1 MRLPARLLAVVAP
14 VSILG
19 AVAYAVAVERFA
31 GDPGGTRIV
40 AGTAAFLVAS
50 AFAERFPVP
59 LEGTDANVSLGFV
72 FAVAALVLFLAN
84 AIIRPIVII
93 LTLPAVILT
102 LGILLLFINAF
113 TLWITDKIV
122 PPFEVEG
129 FWTYLGAVIII
140 WLVNWMVYAILR
152 PDRRGRELTA

>member
-1 MRLPARLLAVVAP
+1 MLFWLAFGWASNLVAVWVTSLIFDGVTYDDKFWVLVVA
-14 VSILG
+14 G
-19 AVAYAVAVERFA
+19 
-31 GDPGGTRIV
+31 
-40 AGTAAFLVAS
+40 
-50 AFAERFPVP
+50 
-59 LEGTDANVSLGFV
+59 
-72 FAVAALVLFLAN
+72 LVLFLAN

-129 FWTYLGAVIII
+129 FWTYLGSVIII
-140 WLVNWMVYAILR
+140 WLVNWMVYAILK
-152 PDRRGRELTA
+152 PDEQESRELTA

>member
-1 MRLPARLLAVVAP
+1 VLFWLAFGWASNLVAVWVTSLIFDGVTYDDKFWVLVVA
-14 VSILG
+14 G
-19 AVAYAVAVERFA
+19 
-31 GDPGGTRIV
+31 
-40 AGTAAFLVAS
+40 
-50 AFAERFPVP
+50 
-59 LEGTDANVSLGFV
+59 
-72 FAVAALVLFLAN
+72 LVLFLAN

-129 FWTYLGAVIII
+129 FWTYLGSVIII
-140 WLVNWMVYAILR
+140 WLVNWMVYAILK
-152 PDRRGRELTA
+152 PDKQESRELTA